1 MKKIFL
7 FLILIFCSNITSA
20 NSIENKI
27 LFKINE
33 EIITSIDLQNEINYL
48 LATNQNIKS
57 LKKNQI
63 IEVAKNS
70 LIREKIKKIELL
82 KYLKKIK
89 IEEKFLNEIIKDLY
103 LRINLSSKD
112 ELKNY
117 LKLRDVEYS
126 YMINKLTLSTL
137 WNRLIFE
144 KYSPQVIINKKQIEK
159 EILEKQNL
167 IKRFNLSEI
176 VFEIEKTNN
185 LENKFSIIKKN
196 IKEFGFENSAVRFSI
211 SNSADNGG
219 KIGWISESSL
229 NKKIFNDVNKLN
241 PGEYTNPI
249 IIPGGFII
257 IKLNE
262 IKEEKKE
269 IDLNNEIEKV
279 IRFKTNEQLN
289 TFSNI
294 YLKKI
299 MKDNDVEQI

>member
-1 MKKIFL
+1 MKKIFV
-7 FLILIFCSNITSA
+7 FLILMFCSNTISA
-20 NSIENKI
+20 YSIENKI